1 MATKNTLFTVAGITT
16 HRGQTATGTVSERT
30 KVRYGTDLIRLIK
43 MLNNPKKIEDQTL
56 GICLAPVRVDFVE
69 LPTGMIKEDAL
80 KFLLTHAEF
89 QSAEDQATIQDEI
102 DSRSPK
108 APRVK
113 KEKVAKVKATK
124 KTAPSLDSIKSRA
137 KKSATVEQVLAAI
150 ATTETPVTE

>member
-1 MATKNTLFTVAGITT
+1 MATKDTLFTVAGITT
-16 HRGQTATGTVSERT
+16 HRGQTASGTVSERT

-43 MLNNPKKIEDQTL
+43 MLNNPKKIEDKTL

-69 LPTGMIKEDAL
+69 LPTGMVKADAL
-80 KFLLTHAEF
+80 KFLAAHAEF
-89 QSAEDQATIQDEI
+89 QSAEDQAVIQEEI
-102 DSRSPK
+102 NERTPK

-137 KKSATVEQVLAAI
+137 KKTATAEQVLAAVGE
-150 ATTETPVTE
+150 ALV